1 MLLGSFLAP
10 LFALYAFA
18 PRPGGACPPKLSLHG
33 TRLDGAGQASPD
45 PEFSTVTFPNPE
57 EGRHTWAMALATA
70 DAAGAEVVL
79 ANDPDADRLAVA
91 VWLPAPPV
99 SLAEAAACM
108 PSSRAAGGVWRPLSG
123 NEIGALL
130 AHWMW
135 THRDVSSTKPAV
147 RGPAWFGS
155 RFPPLAGVWC
165 CCSWWWCCVEVLR
178 LGGLVLSV

>member
-1 MLLGSFLAP
+1 MLANDS
-10 LFALYAFA
+10 
-18 PRPGGACPPKLSLHG
+18 PPFCSLV
-33 TRLDGAGQASPD
+33 LQ
-45 PEFSTVTFPNPE
+45 
-57 EGRHTWAMALATA
+57 
-70 DAAGAEVVL
+70 VL

-155 RFPPLAGVWC
+155 RFPPLACVWC
-165 CCSWWWCCVEVLR
+165 SVLR
-178 LGGLVLSV
+178 EPEAWLGFEVGRANDDQSLRDYDCDDAN